1 MTQMSMG
8 GNIAVPAATVRAT
21 LRWTAGPGV
30 PDVDA
35 SGLLLEDNGEVGSD
49 SDFVFYNQPVHHS
62 GSVRL
67 GEQTPPPQAS
77 ESIDV
82 YLSGVPADCQRIV
95 FAASADGGTFG
106 QVPDL
111 QLVLSDLASGQPIA
125 FFPMQATGE
134 TAFVSAELYRREG
147 GWKFRAIGQGYAS
160 GLAGLAGDFGIDV
173 GEAEPAGAEASA
185 APTAPVLQLPPPPA
199 AATPVPPPPAAATPV
214 PPPAAAS
221 PVPPPPAAATPVP
234 PPPPPATPVPP
245 PPAATPTPE
254 PAAPPA
260 AQQFAP
266 PMPPLP
272 PPPPPMA
279 PLVPPPVAP
288 PPTAPP
294 GAAPAESQ
302 APAEQPPPPPPAAPE
317 STPPPPPPPA
327 APESTPP
334 PPAAQ
339 SVAPAGVSLVKN
351 QQVDLT
357 HSTAGPLNRVVF
369 SLGWMPAEGHGDVD
383 LDASVI
389 AFDANAEKQA
399 IVWYMHANEFFGSLQ
414 HSGDNRT
421 GGAGGDMEQ
430 ILVDL
435 VRMPANVTSLIFTIN
450 SFRKQTFTDIAN
462 AYCAVWDVDTG
473 EPLVRFDLSDTQPST
488 AVLMAELRRSEQPG
502 LWRVRAIGEFH
513 DFRTVKKLVP
523 SAARQVRIGA
533 Q

>member
-30 PDVDA
+30 PDVDVSA
-35 SGLLLEDNGEVGSD
+35 LLLEDNGEVGSD
-49 SDFVFYNQPVHHS
+49 SDFVFYNQPAHHT
-62 GSVRL
+62 GCVRL
-67 GEQTPPPQAS
+67 GDTTPAPQAS
-77 ESIDV
+77 ESVEV

-125 FFPMQATGE
+125 FFPMQAASE
-134 TAFVSAELYRREG
+134 TAFVSAELYRRDG
-147 GWKFRAIGQGYAS
+147 AWKFRAIGQGYSS

-173 GEAEPAGAEASA
+173 GEAEPAAAEASA
-185 APTAPVLQLPPPPA
+185 APAPPVVPLPPPPA
-199 AATPVPPPPAAATPV
+199 AATPVPPPTAAAP
-214 PPPAAAS
+214 PPPAAEPAF
-221 PVPPPPAAATPVP
+221 VPPPPAPEPPVVVP
-234 PPPPPATPVPP
+234 PPPP
-245 PPAATPTPE
+245 AAESGGLDLSE
-254 PAAPPA
+254 PAPAP
-260 AQQFAP
+260 QQFAP

-272 PPPPPMA
+272 PPPPPIA

-288 PPTAPP
+288 PAPAAPPEAPPPAPVDYVPPPPAPEPTA
-294 GAAPAESQ
+294 
-302 APAEQPPPPPPAAPE
+302 PPPPPAAP
-317 STPPPPPPPA
+317 PA
-327 APESTPP
+327 AP
-334 PPAAQ
+334 AA
-339 SVAPAGVSLVKN
+339 VSLVKN

-369 SLGWMPAEGHGDVD
+369 SLGWMPADGHGDVD

-389 AFDANAEKQA
+389 AFDANAEKLA
-399 IVWYMHANEFFGSLQ
+399 IVWYMHANEFFGALQ

-435 VRMPANVTSLIFTIN
+435 VRIPANVTSLIFTIN

-513 DFRTVKKLVP
+513 DYRTVKKLVP
-523 SAARQVRIGA
+523 SAARQVRLGG